1 MLKKQA
7 TYWLVLLLVLPVAV
21 SGDSNTITLS
31 PADNYVAYPGQ
42 TVQHHVDVT
51 YSGESGTAL
60 KLDLQ
65 SQYLSSVTGN
75 GQELVFSDGETKRF
89 IWTLTLP
96 QSTPLGVDTVKITII
111 DTADLSNESVD
122 VEMKI
127 TVPSNIYFGSMQ
139 SSSFVVDPGIR
150 TNLAMNITNN
160 ATKTDDVTFSIQTDS
175 SWN

>member
-65 SQYLSSVTGN
+65 SQYLSSVT
-75 GQELVFSDGETKRF
+75 
-89 IWTLTLP
+89 
-96 QSTPLGVDTVKITII
+96 
-111 DTADLSNESVD
+111 
-122 VEMKI
+122 EMAKNW
-127 TVPSNIYFGSMQ
+127 SSMMEKQNDSFG
-139 SSSFVVDPGIR
+139 P
-150 TNLAMNITNN
+150 
-160 ATKTDDVTFSIQTDS
+160 
-175 SWN
+175 